1 MSPTLVMFVVFGCYF
16 FVGIFPALKVVFFA
30 RQVCHAQYLCRS
42 SFYYCSLFLV
52 SIIGWPHFIRIIHSD
67 RVRSDIA
74 EFVITEPY
82 IWRWLLTA

>member
-1 MSPTLVMFVVFGCYF
+1 
-16 FVGIFPALKVVFFA
+16 
-30 RQVCHAQYLCRS
+30 LCRS